1 MYAMAEPGSRRTC
14 VGRSVATFRSVGL
27 VSLMCLVA
35 AACGSD
41 SGVTLTPP
49 QDGQPAVIDAPA
61 VLDAVTG
68 PDVVVP
74 QSVEVALTP
83 VLEIAEPIAIA
94 THPITGGTFLATKS
108 GKVVEVDLEDGVVG
122 ETLVD
127 IGSGLAD
134 DFIEQGLLGMA
145 FSPDGSFMYLNFT
158 DKDYATVIAEYGSAG
173 GLIAPDTGRTVLRV
187 DQPDANHNG
196 GQLAFGPDGLLYIG
210 FGDGGGANDQYGH
223 GQNTE
228 SLLGSIARIDPRA
241 TGQSPYAVPNDNPF
255 SSRGG
260 RSEIFIWGARNP
272 WRFSFDRLTGDLWIA
287 DVGQNALEEVNVLYA
302 GEGGG
307 RGANLGW
314 PNVEGSAPFAAGG
327 PPAEAYAAPIYDYG
341 RTDGCSV
348 TGGYVYRGSAIPA
361 LAGHYIFG
369 DYCTSQLWGLAS
381 SESQGFLER
390 FELGVGLPENGLVS
404 FFEDIDGELYVLGF
418 DDVVYRLDPA
428 S

>member
-1 MYAMAEPGSRRTC
+1 MTEPGRRRTG

-35 AACGSD
+35 TACGGD
-41 SGVTLTPP
+41 PGVTLSPS
-49 QDGQPAVIDAPA
+49 QDGQPAVIDAPD

-83 VLEIAEPIAIA
+83 VLEIDQPIAIA
-94 THPITGGTFLATKS
+94 THPTTNGTFVATKT
-108 GKVVEVDLEDGVVG
+108 GTVVEVDLENGAIG

-134 DFIEQGLLGMA
+134 DFIEQGLLGIA

-173 GLIAPDTGRTVLRV
+173 GVIDPEPGRTVLRV
-187 DQPDANHNG
+187 KQPDANHNG

-223 GQNTE
+223 GQNPD
-228 SLLGSIARIDPRA
+228 SLLGSIVRIDPRV
-241 TGQSPYAVPNDNPF
+241 TGESPYAVPDDNPF
-255 SSRGG
+255 ASRGG
-260 RSEIFIWGARNP
+260 RPEIFIWGVRNP
-272 WRFSFDRLTGDLWIA
+272 WRFSFDRLTDDLWIA
-287 DVGQNALEEVNVLYA
+287 DVGQDALEEINVLYA
-302 GEGGG
+302 GDGGG

-348 TGGYVYRGSAIPA
+348 RGGYVYRGSAIPA
-361 LAGHYIFG
+361 LTGHYIFG

-381 SESQGFLER
+381 SESQGLLER
-390 FELGVGLPENGLVS
+390 FDLGVGLPENSLVS
-404 FFEDIDGELYVLGF
+404 LFENRDGELYILGF
-418 DDVVYRLDPA
+418 DDTVYRLDPA